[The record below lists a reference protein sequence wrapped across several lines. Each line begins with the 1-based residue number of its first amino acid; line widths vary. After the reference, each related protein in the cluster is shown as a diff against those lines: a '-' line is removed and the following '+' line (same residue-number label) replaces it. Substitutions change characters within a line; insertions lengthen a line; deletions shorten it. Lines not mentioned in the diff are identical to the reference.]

1 MMQRCEMCEAN
12 AVSVRH
18 HEEKFVYG
26 SGGDQVLLSAVVP
39 VYECAECG
47 EMYTGQEAEELRHEA
62 VCRHLGRLTP
72 REIKTIRESYHLT
85 QEKFADVSGFGVAS
99 IKRWELGNQIQGES
113 ANNLLLLLRLPRNLR
128 LVQEANKKQAF
139 QPTFRTR
146 IAETT
151 RQHSLEFK
159 LRLPAAFEKAA

>member
-1 MMQRCEMCEAN
+1 MMQRCEMCEAS
-12 AVSVRH
+12 AVTVRQ

-26 SGGDQVLLSAVVP
+26 SGEDQVLLSAVVP
-39 VYECAECG
+39 VYECGECG
-47 EMYTGQEAEELRHEA
+47 EMYTGHEAEELRHEA

-72 REIKTIRESYHLT
+72 REIRTIRESYRLT

-113 ANNLLLLLRLPRNLR
+113 ANNLLLLLRMPSNLL

-139 QPTFRTR
+139 QPRFRTKISE
-146 IAETT
+146 IAL
-151 RQHSLEFK
+151 QQSIEFK
-159 LRLPAAFEKAA
+159 LRLPVVVEKAA